1 MNRST
6 VYGISGNYD
15 RVNFLTGGD
24 MKLSNE
30 ARVGLLVTVSFT
42 LFILT
47 VAVLSNISVSRSGYT
62 IHLYFSFLND
72 LRAGAP
78 VKIGGGI
85 KIGDVKEIVQSEEK
99 TEVIVWIDNKYKLP
113 KATSFAIFTT
123 GLIGEKYINVIVP
136 AMKSD
141 EGFIA
146 DGEIRYGIDPASFDR
161 MMQTFQSFMQDKDGG
176 EILAN
181 IFKNSNKFVGN
192 LNNVVDENRYDLKR
206 TMLMAKGMVSDLS
219 LQTNTLMT
227 QLNILSKNAAEL
239 SEKNKE
245 DISITLKNLSETTSS
260 LNKITYRLENGRG
273 TLGKLL
279 TDEEVYNNLRDA
291 SVYARDLFKQ
301 LQKDPSNLFYGTK
314 K

>member
-1 MNRST
+1 
-6 VYGISGNYD
+6 
-15 RVNFLTGGD
+15 
-24 MKLSNE
+24 MKISNE
-30 ARVGLLVTVSFT
+30 ARVGLLVTISFT

-47 VAVLSNISVSRSGYT
+47 VALLANISVSRSGYT
-62 IHLYFSFLND
+62 IRVYYSFLND

-85 KIGDVKEIVQSEEK
+85 KIGQVQEIRQSDEK
-99 TEVIVWIDNKYKLP
+99 TELVLWIDNKYRLP
-113 KATSFAIFTT
+113 KSSTFAIFTT

-136 AMKSD
+136 ALKTE
-141 EGFIA
+141 EGYIA
-146 DGEIRYGIDPASFDR
+146 DGEIRYGIDPASFDK

-181 IFKNSNKFVGN
+181 IFKNSNRFVGN

-206 TMLMAKGMVSDLS
+206 TVTMTKSLVSDLTV
-219 LQTNTLMT
+219 QTNTMMT
-227 QLNILSKNAAEL
+227 QMNILSKNMADL
-239 SEKNKE
+239 SERNKE
-245 DISITLKNLSETTSS
+245 DVSITLRNLSETTSS
-260 LNKITYRLENGRG
+260 LNKIVYRLENGRG

-279 TDEEVYNNLRDA
+279 TEEDVYNNLRDA

-314 K
+314 KQ

>member
-1 MNRST
+1 
-6 VYGISGNYD
+6 
-15 RVNFLTGGD
+15 
-24 MKLSNE
+24 MKISNE
-30 ARVGLLVTVSFT
+30 ARVGLLVTISFT

-47 VAVLSNISVSRSGYT
+47 VALLANISVSRSGYT
-62 IHLYFSFLND
+62 IRVYYSFLND

-85 KIGDVKEIVQSEEK
+85 KIGQVQEIRQSDEK
-99 TEVIVWIDNKYKLP
+99 TELVLWIDNKYRLP
-113 KATSFAIFTT
+113 KSSTFAIFTT

-136 AMKSD
+136 ALKTE
-141 EGFIA
+141 EGYIA
-146 DGEIRYGIDPASFDR
+146 DGEIRYGIDPASFDK

-181 IFKNSNKFVGN
+181 IFKNSNRFVGN

-206 TMLMAKGMVSDLS
+206 TVTMTKSLVSDLTV
-219 LQTNTLMT
+219 QTNTMMT
-227 QLNILSKNAAEL
+227 QMNILSKNMADL

-245 DISITLKNLSETTSS
+245 DVSITLRNLSETTSS
-260 LNKITYRLENGRG
+260 LNKIVYRLENGRG

-279 TDEEVYNNLRDA
+279 TEEDVYNNLRDA

-314 K
+314 KQ

>member
-1 MNRST
+1 
-6 VYGISGNYD
+6 
-15 RVNFLTGGD
+15 
-24 MKLSNE
+24 MKISNE

-47 VAVLSNISVSRSGYT
+47 VALLANISVSRSGYT
-62 IHLYFSFLND
+62 IRVYYSFLND

-85 KIGDVKEIVQSEEK
+85 KIGQVQEIRQSDEK
-99 TEVIVWIDNKYKLP
+99 TELVLWIDNKYRLP
-113 KATSFAIFTT
+113 KSSTFAIFTT

-136 AMKSD
+136 ALKTE
-141 EGFIA
+141 EGYIA
-146 DGEIRYGIDPASFDR
+146 DGEIRYGIDPASFDK

-181 IFKNSNKFVGN
+181 IFKNSNRFVGN

-206 TMLMAKGMVSDLS
+206 TVSMTKSMISDLTV
-219 LQTNTLMT
+219 QTNTMMT
-227 QLNILSKNAAEL
+227 QMNILSKNMADL
-239 SEKNKE
+239 SERNKE
-245 DISITLKNLSETTSS
+245 DVSITLRNLSETTSS
-260 LNKITYRLENGRG
+260 LNKIVYRLENGRG

-279 TDEEVYNNLRDA
+279 TEEDVYNNLRDA

-314 K
+314 KQ

>member
-1 MNRST
+1 
-6 VYGISGNYD
+6 
-15 RVNFLTGGD
+15 
-24 MKLSNE
+24 MKISNE
-30 ARVGLLVTVSFT
+30 AKVGLLVTVSFT

-47 VAVLSNISVSRSGYT
+47 VALLANISVSRSGYS
-62 IHLYFSFLND
+62 IRVYYSFLND

-85 KIGDVKEIVQSEEK
+85 KIGQVQEIRQSDEK
-99 TEVIVWIDNKYKLP
+99 TELILWIDNKYRLP
-113 KATSFAIFTT
+113 KSSTFAIFTT

-136 AMKSD
+136 ALKTD
-141 EGFIA
+141 EGYIA
-146 DGEIRYGIDPASFDR
+146 DGEIRYGIDPASFDK

-181 IFKNSNKFVGN
+181 IFKNSNRFVGN

-206 TMLMAKGMVSDLS
+206 TVTMTKSMIADLTV
-219 LQTNTLMT
+219 QTNTMMT
-227 QLNILSKNAAEL
+227 QMNILSKNMADL
-239 SEKNKE
+239 SERNKE
-245 DISITLKNLSETTSS
+245 DVSLTLRNLSETTSS
-260 LNKITYRLENGRG
+260 LNKIVYRLENGRG

-279 TDEEVYNNLRDA
+279 TEEDVYNNLRDA

-314 K
+314 KP